1 MPVRVLIVDDH
12 AEFRELARVLLSVKG
27 FDVVGDA
34 GCRASALEAAERLRP
49 DAVLLD
55 VGLGSDSGLDVA
67 RELSRACP
75 RPAVLLVS
83 NADVEA
89 DEDMLEIAGV
99 QGFLFKWR
107 LVRVDLGAYWP
118 DPSDRS

>member
-1 MPVRVLIVDDH
+1 VPVRVLIVDDH
-12 AEFRELARVLLSVKG
+12 AEFRELARELLSVKG
-27 FDVVGDA
+27 FEVVGEA

-55 VGLGSDSGLDVA
+55 LGLGQDSGVDVA

-83 NADVEA
+83 NADFDA
-89 DEDMLEIAGV
+89 GEDMLEIAGV

-107 LVRVDLGAYWP
+107 LARVDLGAYWP
-118 DPSDRS
+118 DTSAPS